1 MGDHMFPDVNA
12 ERNIRHG
19 VRMRIPHVDIET
31 RPERYRRVSSLV
43 DALEDVYVDTYR
55 DYVDLGFKSNFTV
68 DYGKA
73 GWCTVSYVVPV
84 GANVE
89 QTARFERVLTITRA
103 LIAVYR
109 VHYVDLYA
117 FNRWVDCQEYTEYL

>member
-1 MGDHMFPDVNA
+1 MFPDVNA

-19 VRMRIPHVDIET
+19 VKMRIPHVDIET
-31 RPERYRRVSSLV
+31 RPERYLRVSSLI
-43 DALEDVYVDTYR
+43 DALTDVYMDTYK
-55 DYVDLGFKSNFTV
+55 DYADLGFDRSLEI

-73 GWCTVSYVVPV
+73 GWITVSYIVPV
-84 GANVE
+84 GANIE
-89 QTARFERVLTITRA
+89 QSARFERVLTITRA

-117 FNRWVDCQEYTEYL
+117 FNRWVDCQEFTEYL